1 MERLCSSDG
10 KADLIVSLQNIGAAK
25 VDARVEPRAVAASDL
40 ETPVIVWKQ
49 EYPTPAECITW
60 RAFHVIRS
68 FLNDDDDEVSSNG
81 DTEPEIVVEA
91 DPWQHSSLDG
101 FIKSLLQDA
110 NIAELIATITDKA
123 TKARPL
129 ERISARP
136 PASCHSQRWV
146 AVCSYDIS
154 FRFSRLPGRRSS
166 SRCAIR

>member
-10 KADLIVSLQNIGAAK
+10 KADLIVSLQTIGAAK
-25 VDARVEPRAVAASDL
+25 VDTRLEPLAVAASDL
-40 ETPVIVWKQ
+40 ETPVMVWKQ

-68 FLNDDDDEVSSNG
+68 FLNDDEDEVSSP
-81 DTEPEIVVEA
+81 DTEPDIAVEA

-110 NIAELIATITDKA
+110 NIAELTESIRDKA

-129 ERISARP
+129 ERISAGP

-166 SRCAIR
+166 SRCAIL